1 VLSVRVT
8 AAADTGLLA
17 TLLAVEFF
25 GPTGGEGER
34 EGEGEGE
41 GEGEVDCRRGHRLR
55 GREYLRRL
63 RRRR

>member
-1 VLSVRVT
+1 MLSVRVT

-41 GEGEVDCRRGHRLR
+41 VDCRRGHRLR
-55 GREYLRRL
+55 GRE
-63 RRRR
+63 